1 MRAPVHDIHL
11 SNLVTYAALAAAVAA
26 IALALDANSVH
37 LAAAALAI
45 AAIADTFDGR
55 FARLFRR
62 TARQAQCGREI
73 DSLVDAIAFGAAPIA
88 VVVATVG
95 PSTVVD
101 ASAGF
106 NWSALIWWAA
116 AVGYAL
122 AVVTR
127 LTYYNVADDRGGFVG
142 VPAPAGALL
151 CATSLLLPREAW
163 VGGWPLAMAGAA
175 MIAPIRIPRPR
186 GLGLAAFA
194 CWGAALVGLHLAR
207 L

>member
-1 MRAPVHDIHL
+1 MRAPVHDIHV

-26 IALALDANSVH
+26 ITLALDASRVH

-55 FARLFRR
+55 FARLFPR

-73 DSLVDAIAFGAAPIA
+73 DSLVDAIAFGAAPI
-88 VVVATVG
+88 VVVAATVG
-95 PSTVVD
+95 PSTAV
-101 ASAGF
+101 
-106 NWSALIWWAA
+106 A
-116 AVGYAL
+116 AVFYAL

-127 LTYYNVADDRGGFVG
+127 LAYYNIADDAGEFVG
-142 VPAPAGALL
+142 VPAPAGALF

-163 VGGWPLAMAGAA
+163 VGGWPLAVAGAA

-186 GLGLAAFA
+186 ALGLAVFA
-194 CWGAALVGLHLAR
+194 GWAVALVGLHLTR
-207 L
+207 